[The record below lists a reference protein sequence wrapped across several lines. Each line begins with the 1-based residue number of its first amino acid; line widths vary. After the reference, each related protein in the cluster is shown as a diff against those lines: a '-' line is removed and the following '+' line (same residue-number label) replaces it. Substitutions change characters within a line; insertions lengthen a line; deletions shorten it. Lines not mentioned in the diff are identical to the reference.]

1 MNFLES
7 ALRYAELGYRVF
19 PCWPGRKNPI
29 PKNGF
34 HDATTDEETIVAW
47 WEQHPNA
54 NVAIAADGLLVVDVD
69 DRQFK
74 WLENEPDKRREIE
87 SADAQA
93 RTPRGGFHYFFRAP
107 DGVTLK
113 CTQGELA
120 TGVDTRTAGGYVLV
134 SPSVVSGK
142 SYRFIDGCELD
153 SQPDRLKEPP
163 GWLIQSLTGGS
174 TRKTKPAADASE
186 TIPEGRRNG
195 TLASRAGSLR
205 RSGFSQSAI
214 AAAIHQMNMEQCS
227 PPLPHHE
234 VEKIA
239 ESVSRYEPDPTAELM
254 SEDFSDVDLG
264 PFMQWFES
272 LARSASRRVDQGGD
286 VLELTDWD
294 EVTAEESEPIV
305 DGLILPGRWTS
316 IAAGAKQGKT
326 TFILATA
333 APLTLGIDPYNE
345 DAVDPVKVL
354 HVDYEVGRLSMLHDF
369 LSACG
374 WDDPKRQLPGWRHCD
389 QGGLLSTRKGAETLI
404 NTVLR
409 YEIKIVIIDG
419 INGAIDGA
427 ENDDGPWRNLFQLL
441 IAPLKSR
448 GVAVVSLSNVGHSE
462 DGKGRPRG
470 SSVQLDKPDVI
481 YSLKRTDGGVKLTV
495 HNNCRRSSQFHLEHT
510 FTAAGFDGSEPIS
523 YRRADE
529 SWPPGTTELAAELDR
544 LEVPLNAGRPAT
556 RKALNGS
563 VPTRNDTLNAALKY
577 RRKCHIENRG
587 QLRGQVILAGG
598 DSSILTT
605 QNEHE
610 NPAKIQGDSFG
621 DSGGQLKKDLGTV
634 GGGIRSTPPL
644 AHPEKGNLEHITS
657 KVGWIDLMRKKRA
670 N

>member
-1 MNFLES
+1 MSFLDA

-34 HDATTDEETIVAW
+34 HDATTNEETIAAW

-54 NVAIAADGLLVVDVD
+54 NIAIAADGLLVVDVD

-93 RTPRGGFHYFFRAP
+93 RTPRGGFHYFFKVP
-107 DGVTLK
+107 DGVSLK
-113 CTQGELA
+113 CTQGELSA
-120 TGVDTRTAGGYVLV
+120 GVDTRTTGGYVLV
-134 SPSVVSGK
+134 APSVVSGK
-142 SYRFIDGCELD
+142 SYRFVDGCELD
-153 SQPDRLKEPP
+153 SPRDRLKEPP
-163 GWLIQSLTGGS
+163 GWLIQSLTGE
-174 TRKTKPAADASE
+174 TRKSRATADGGE
-186 TIPEGRRNG
+186 TIPDGRRNG

-264 PFMQWFES
+264 PFMEWFES
-272 LARSASRRVDQGGD
+272 VARAASRRVDQGGD

-294 EVTAEESEPIV
+294 EVTAEESEPII

-326 TFILATA
+326 TFILATM

-345 DAVDPVKVL
+345 DAVEPVKVL

-389 QGGLLSTRKGAETLI
+389 QGGFLSTKRGAEILV

-409 YEIKIVIIDG
+409 YEFKIVVIDG

-441 IAPLKSR
+441 IAPLKSK

-510 FTAAGFDGSEPIS
+510 FTASGFDGSEPIR

-529 SWPPGTTELAAELDR
+529 AWPEGTAELAAELNR
-544 LEVPLNAGRPAT
+544 LGVPLGASRRAT
-556 RKALNGS
+556 VKILKDGGVSAR
-563 VPTRNDTLNAALKY
+563 TLTLGAALKY
-577 RRKCHIENRG
+577 RRIIREPLREPAISAVGNHSGNHTESERG
-587 QLRGQVILAGG
+587 NQAEIHG
-598 DSSILTT
+598 
-605 QNEHE
+605 N
-610 NPAKIQGDSFG
+610 N
-621 DSGGQLKKDLGTV
+621 SGNHREPTKEELGTV
-634 GGGIRSTPPL
+634 GGGVRSTPPRF
-644 AHPEKGNLEHITS
+644 HPGKGNLESITGTVS
-657 KVGWIDLMRKKRA
+657 WIDLMRRKRGWKG
-670 N
+670 